1 MNDLVLLCLILFIC
15 VRIIGLAVSID
26 YFYGTK
32 DKRFLYLILGW
43 TLWIIAALFPIFS
56 GIIEKNSIKELILFL
71 NALFGLIGGIF
82 YTWGFYR
89 YFTTIQIKKLEVL
102 LLFSILLPFTLYFII
117 NFRIA
122 IQVSTTLLNI
132 LIFATY
138 ILPKLLIKDFKN
150 YLGKSYIWYIITFAS
165 LVLYIPIS
173 IITPLL
179 GHNYGLYEAEN
190 TFLIMFYYVPTITSS
205 ILFIILL
212 VHLEYTISTRQKNDL
227 KDKFSHNLGNIIQVI
242 NSASDLINMSA
253 NLKEQEKKNLSL
265 VQAKCKESAKLIKE
279 IRDL

>member
-15 VRIIGLAVSID
+15 VRVIGLAVSID
-26 YFYGTK
+26 YFHDTK
-32 DKRFLYLILGW
+32 DNRFIYLMLGW

-56 GIIEKNSIKELILFL
+56 NIFQNDMLLEFHLFL

-82 YTWGFYR
+82 YTWGFYS
-89 YFTTIQIKKLEVL
+89 YFVSIQFKKLVVL
-102 LLFSILLPFTLYFII
+102 LIISILLPFSLYILI
-117 NFRIA
+117 NFRTA
-122 IQVSTTLLNI
+122 IQVSTVLLNI
-132 LIFATY
+132 LIFAAY
-138 ILPKLLIKDFKN
+138 IFPRLLIKDFKS
-150 YLGKSYIWYIITFAS
+150 YLGKSNIWYYITLLS

-173 IITPLL
+173 VMTSLL
-179 GHNYGLYEAEN
+179 GHNYGLYETEN
-190 TFLIMFYYVPTITSS
+190 SLIIMLYYAPTISSS

-212 VHLEYTISTRQKNDL
+212 VHLEYTTSTRQKNDL

-242 NSASDLINMSA
+242 NSASDLIDMSA